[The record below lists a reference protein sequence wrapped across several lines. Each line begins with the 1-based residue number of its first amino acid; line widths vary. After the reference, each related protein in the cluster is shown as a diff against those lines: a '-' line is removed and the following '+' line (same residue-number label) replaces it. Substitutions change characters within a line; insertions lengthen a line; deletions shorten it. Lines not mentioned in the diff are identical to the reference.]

1 MLISILIPTIS
12 ERGEQF
18 QKLQDG
24 LYTQIKANKLEKKV
38 EIISISD
45 NRTIPLSQKRNMLQK
60 LARGKYFTHL
70 DDDDNL
76 ADDYC
81 KTMVDF
87 IEHNVFK
94 QYNKLPD
101 IIGYDQICYVEKDT
115 FVVKP
120 NLNFDFNLSDPP
132 YGMPSK
138 KEYKEFM
145 RYPWQFLLWN
155 TKRFSE
161 VYRTDSDTNAR
172 EDQNWLKKVQLEY
185 PKSMAYNPD
194 YIGHIYHFE
203 DPSLSS
209 CQ

>member
-81 KTMVDF
+81 SVIINH
-87 IEHNVFK
+87 IESLK
-94 QYNKLPD
+94 ELPD
-101 IIGYDQICYVEKDT
+101 IISYNQLAKVNGQRFIV
-115 FVVKP
+115 
-120 NLNFDFNLSDPP
+120 NSDIEAPLYLIP
-132 YGMPSK
+132 IGGTTNYA
-138 KEYKEFM
+138 EFK
-145 RYPWQFLLWN
+145 RYPWQWCLW
-155 TKRFSE
+155 SE
-161 VYRTDSDTNAR
+161 KFKKVYRSDSDTNAR
-172 EDQNWLKKVQLEY
+172 EDQNWLKKIQLEY
-185 PKSMAYNPD
+185 PKTISNLDFMGHVYNFD
-194 YIGHIYHFE
+194 